1 MSTKKGAALDIGPTV
16 MKVVHGLLLKHGI
29 AERLQSVVATAKPF
43 RVLGLDINTNTTGYV
58 VLNERGRLA
67 DAGHVSTKHLS
78 SESQILDIGVD
89 IASTLQRLHS
99 TSETLP
105 WVVGIED
112 FLKTYAGG
120 RFHTKGLF
128 QLAQLNGLVSYS
140 CYTTFGARPQHVH
153 PTTARALFRL
163 AKPKDT
169 NKQRKDAIKHI
180 VLDFALAMEPALVRP
195 EAPASFKYDVADA
208 YVIALFTYWRHIAD
222 LALAADAAWTQSVTA
237 ATNLALAKPL
247 ARKAAAAPELDLQA
261 HVASLLR
268 AHVEQHIKDTLPPRA
283 FAPSTY

>member
-1 MSTKKGAALDIGPTV
+1 
-16 MKVVHGLLLKHGI
+16 MKVVQALLLKHGI

-58 VLNERGRLA
+58 VLNERGRLT

-99 TSETLP
+99 ASGTLP

-140 CYTTFGARPQHVH
+140 CYTTFKSRPQHVH

-163 AKPKDT
+163 AKPKDAAT
-169 NKQRKDAIKHI
+169 KPKKYAIKHI
-180 VLDFALAMEPALVRP
+180 VLAFALAMEPTLIEP
-195 EAPASFKYDVADA
+195 EAPSSFKYDVADA

-222 LALAADAAWTQSVTA
+222 LALAADAPWTESVTA
-237 ATNLALAKPL
+237 ATTLALAKPL
-247 ARKAAAAPELDLQA
+247 ARKAAATPELDLQA

-283 FAPSTY
+283 LEP